1 MQVQQ
6 STDELRSSLEGPRS
20 SAVDLH
26 LMALALRGRRLF
38 VGLFKAEQ
46 VDDDGNKLLRKEL
59 QQDQR

>member
-1 MQVQQ
+1 
-6 STDELRSSLEGPRS
+6 
-20 SAVDLH
+20 
-26 LMALALRGRRLF
+26 MALALRGRRLF